1 MGRTRMLERIRN
13 NRTLVELMA
22 GAAVYCILCEV
33 LLLIFTERRLYHS
46 IGLIIG
52 FAVCI
57 ALSISIADSLDVAV
71 ELDEKSAKAYIQ
83 KKASL
88 RYVLV
93 CAVIIIL
100 AIFDFGNPLTC
111 FAGVIGLKI
120 GAYIQPF
127 VHKLI
132 DRLKGVKTTD
142 G

>member
-1 MGRTRMLERIRN
+1 MLERIRN

-22 GAAVYCILCEV
+22 GAAVYCILCEI

-46 IGLIIG
+46 VGLIIG

-88 RYVLV
+88 RYILV

-100 AIFDFGNPLTC
+100 AIFDFANPLSC

-120 GAYIQPF
+120 GAYLQPF
-127 VHKLI
+127 VHKFI
-132 DRLKGVKTTD
+132 DRLKGVNTTD